1 MVESNGWWVEGYQ
14 GIWGTHTQPPKPF
27 SALQTSLQTK
37 LPSYL
42 GHIEAAAEQKIGPN
56 LDLAA
61 AGGGTKI
68 EALLEN

>member
-1 MVESNGWWVEGYQ
+1 M
-14 GIWGTHTQPPKPF
+14 HTEPPKPF

-37 LPSYL
+37 LRSYL